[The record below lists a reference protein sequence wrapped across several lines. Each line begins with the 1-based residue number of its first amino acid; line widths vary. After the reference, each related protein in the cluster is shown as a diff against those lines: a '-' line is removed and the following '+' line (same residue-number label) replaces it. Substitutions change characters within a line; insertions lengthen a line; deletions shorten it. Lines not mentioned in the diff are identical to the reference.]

1 MGTDPEPNTSQ
12 PPIPD
17 LPTGPSQLPRP
28 AWIEINLTRLH
39 HNLEIIQRQLPAG
52 VRWLAV
58 VKDDAYGHGLLRM
71 ARACLNAG
79 AAFLGVST
87 LAEGAELRTA
97 GIDAPI
103 LLLGER
109 HPNELPYCLQ
119 YRLRISL
126 GDLTLASVLNDLA
139 TRAGLVTPIH
149 LKINT
154 GMGRF
159 GVHWHEA
166 GEAANLLKRLP
177 GLLLEGTM
185 SHFSMSDETD
195 KSFAHEQVAHFENAL
210 AAIQAAGTNPG
221 LRHLCNTGGFL
232 DLPQAH
238 FDMVRLGV
246 LPTGVYPSLACR
258 RLPGLQPVMS
268 LKARI
273 IATRT
278 LQPGEVYGYGLRYRA
293 PARRH
298 IGILPIGYGDGYP
311 RLRNEGHV
319 LVHGHTAPIIG
330 GVSMDAIGIDLTDIP
345 GAAAGD
351 EAVLMGEQGSGSIS
365 ARDIAAWG
373 NTVCYDSLTGWR
385 HRLPRIET
393 QPPPPTPNPSQ
404 P

>member
-1 MGTDPEPNTSQ
+1 MGTDPEPNTSP

-17 LPTGPSQLPRP
+17 LPTGPSHLPRP
-28 AWIEINLTRLH
+28 AWIEINLSRLH
-39 HNLEIIQRQLPAG
+39 TNLQIIRQHLPEN
-52 VRWLAV
+52 VQWLAV

-79 AAFLGVST
+79 ASFLGVST
-87 LAEGAELRTA
+87 LSEGAELRNA

-109 HPNELPYCLQ
+109 HPDELPFCLE
-119 YRLRISL
+119 YRLRVSL
-126 GDLTLASVLNDLA
+126 GDLTLAPLLNNLT

-159 GVHWHEA
+159 GVHWNEA
-166 GEAANLLKRLP
+166 GEAATLLKRLP

-185 SHFSMSDETD
+185 SHFSMSDEAD
-195 KSFAHEQVAHFENAL
+195 KSFAHEQIAHFKSAL
-210 AAIQAAGTNPG
+210 AAIQATQTKPG

-232 DLPQAH
+232 DLPQAR

-246 LPTGVYPSLACR
+246 LPTGVYPSLTCQ

-278 LQPGEVYGYGLRYRA
+278 LQPGDVYGYGLRYRA
-293 PARRH
+293 PSQRH
-298 IGILPIGYGDGYP
+298 IGILPLGYGDGYP
-311 RLRNEGHV
+311 RLRNTGHV
-319 LVHGHTAPIIG
+319 LIRGQPAPIIG

-345 GAAAGD
+345 GAATGD
-351 EAVLMGEQGSGSIS
+351 EAVLMGEQGPATIS

-373 NTVCYDSLTGWR
+373 KTVCYDSLTSWR

-393 QPPPPTPNPSQ
+393 HSTTSKP
-404 P
+404 